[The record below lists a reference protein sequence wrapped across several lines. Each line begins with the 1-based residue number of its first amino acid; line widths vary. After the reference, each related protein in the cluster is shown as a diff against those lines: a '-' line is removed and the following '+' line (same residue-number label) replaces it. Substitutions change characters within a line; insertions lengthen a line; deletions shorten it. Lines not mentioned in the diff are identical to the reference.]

1 MNEQV
6 MIYAISESA
15 SSNASILLNE
25 TENFF
30 YWNNEKFKKLKIGDY
45 IFVINKTHNYVLLTF
60 LDKIDIKT
68 SIDKDR
74 NKTSFTDKG
83 QDFVLD
89 GTESNNTEWNN
100 FIRLKIIH
108 KATITLGWQWK
119 NLGAGGTT
127 YINGDN
133 INLKASSNRIKN
145 INQLKELFD
154 DTKSQEILDASLNNF
169 TTNKASIK
177 AERTQPIKKQ
187 MQHHNEIET
196 AIQTKPFIILAGIS
210 GTGKS
215 RLVRELAFKTCDDSD
230 LNVDSKKPGNYEL
243 IPVKPNWHDSSDLLG
258 YISRIN
264 GEKYIT
270 TPFLKFLVKAWKYPK
285 TPFFLCL
292 DEMNLAPVEQYFAE
306 YLSIIETR
314 SSVSGTIET
323 DAILD
328 VSSIGK
334 NNIQS
339 FLNDLG
345 IIESSDLYN
354 QFFEKGIQIPNN
366 LVVMGT
372 VNMDETTHSF
382 SRKILDRA
390 MTIEMN
396 NVDLYAGLDLN
407 KNDLSY
413 PEVLTK
419 YSDVIGDFT
428 IGAEVYK
435 DFKDSEEVINYLKE
449 LNGILEGSPFKVAYR
464 VRDEFL
470 IYCHYNSI
478 KNGELSDALDQLTVM
493 KVLSRIEGDES
504 KVKNILNNLNN
515 LFINKEYSK
524 SISKIQEMIKR
535 LEYGYTSFW
544 S

>member
-25 TENFF
+25 SNNFF
-30 YWNNEKFKKLKIGDY
+30 YWNNEKFKKLKLGDY
-45 IFVINKTHNYVLLTF
+45 VFVINKTHKYVLLTI
-60 LDKIDIKT
+60 LDKIDINT
-68 SIDKDR
+68 SIDKDG
-74 NKTSFTDKG
+74 NKTSFKDKG
-83 QDFVLD
+83 LNFTVD
-89 GTESNNTEWNN
+89 GTESNHSEWNN

-108 KATITLGWQWK
+108 KAIIPLGWQWK

-133 INLKASSNRIKN
+133 INLKASPNRIKN
-145 INQLKELFD
+145 INELKELSD
-154 DTKSQEILDASLNNF
+154 DTNFQKTLNVSLNNF
-169 TTNKASIK
+169 TTNKI
-177 AERTQPIKKQ
+177 PIKLEKKQ
-187 MQHHNEIET
+187 RIKNEMNHFNEIET

-215 RLVRELAFKTCDDSD
+215 RLVRELAFKTCNDSD
-230 LNVDSKKPGNYEL
+230 LNVNSNRPGNYEL

-264 GEKYIT
+264 GEKYIS
-270 TPFLKFLVKAWKYPK
+270 TPFLKFIVKAWRYPK

-292 DEMNLAPVEQYFAE
+292 DEMNLAPIEQYFAE

-314 SSVSGTIET
+314 STINDIIET

-328 VSSIGK
+328 INSIGK
-334 NNIQS
+334 NNIEN
-339 FLNDLG
+339 FLNELD
-345 IIESSDLYN
+345 IIKSSDLYN
-354 QFFEKGIQIPNN
+354 QFLEKGIQIPNN

-372 VNMDETTHSF
+372 VNMDETAHSF
-382 SRKILDRA
+382 SRKVLDRA

-396 NVDLYAGLDLN
+396 NVDLNAGLDLK

-413 PEVLTK
+413 PKLFTK
-419 YSDVIGDFT
+419 YDDVIGNIT
-428 IGAEVYK
+428 IGAEVYEK
-435 DFKDSEEVINYLKE
+435 LIDSKEVIKYLTE
-449 LNGILEGSPFKVAYR
+449 LNDILQGSPFKIAYR

-470 IYCHYNSI
+470 IYCYHNSI
-478 KNGELSDALDQLTVM
+478 KEGELSNALDQLTVM

-504 KVKNILNNLNN
+504 KVKNILDKLYN
-515 LFINKEYSK
+515 LFTNKEYSK
-524 SISKIQEMIKR
+524 SIDKTKEMINR